1 MVTRAVTMFEQVP
14 AVTINEYV
22 PFAAICTLAMFGF
35 WKVLENPLGPLQL
48 YVAPPEPVNDKVD
61 PTQFGEVLTMLGC
74 GKLIT
79 VTWATALLV
88 QPCALVT
95 ITVYPPLMFNCAFG
109 ITGF

>member
-1 MVTRAVTMFEQVP
+1 M
-14 AVTINEYV
+14 
-22 PFAAICTLAMFGF
+22 LGF
-35 WKVLENPLGPLQL
+35 WNPLANPFGPLQL

-61 PTQFGEVLTMLGC
+61 PTQFGEVLTMVGC
-74 GKLIT
+74 GSVMT
-79 VTWATALLV
+79 VTLATACAV